1 MSREKGSFLDAFY
14 NTPSNHKD
22 KNEVKQKTKV
32 VTYSLKEDNVK
43 YVELR
48 STHFGSKSGFL
59 NHLIEEDMK
68 QHPDIVEMTAALQ
81 RFRVN
86 SQSKSTRS

>member
-48 STHFGSKSGFL
+48 STHFG
-59 NHLIEEDMK
+59 
-68 QHPDIVEMTAALQ
+68 
-81 RFRVN
+81 
-86 SQSKSTRS
+86 

>member
-32 VTYSLKEDNVK
+32 VTYSLKEYNVK

-68 QHPDIVEMTAALQ
+68 QHPDIVEMTAYYYNFNLT
-81 RFRVN
+81 
-86 SQSKSTRS
+86 K

>member
-48 STHFGSKSGFL
+48 STHFGSKYRRDVRSLEVNEG
-59 NHLIEEDMK
+59 I
-68 QHPDIVEMTAALQ
+68 IVILLQ
-81 RFRVN
+81 L
-86 SQSKSTRS
+86 